1 MRKTLYFFIL
11 LTDFLSS
18 CSSDNESNNIPIN
31 SQNLIGIW
39 YIKGGTTNNGPF
51 ENYINECPSN
61 KDFQKFLSNGEVT
74 FNGYNSSCTLAAPET
89 SLWLLNGSTLTISN
103 TNFDPMI
110 YSYEYEIERLTSG
123 ELILKE
129 IVNEP
134 EGIVTYRT
142 TFTRN

>member
-1 MRKTLYFFIL
+1 MKKVLYFFAIL
-11 LTDFLSS
+11 TVILSS
-18 CSSDNESNNIPIN
+18 CSSDDDSNNIPIN
-31 SQNLIGIW
+31 SQNLLGKW

-74 FNGYNSSCTLAAPET
+74 FNGYNYSCILTNPET
-89 SLWLLNGSTLTISN
+89 SLWQLNGRTLTISN

-110 YSYEYEIERLTSG
+110 YTYEYEIESLTAN
-123 ELILKE
+123 ELVLKE
-129 IVNEP
+129 IVTEP

>member
-1 MRKTLYFFIL
+1 MKKVLYFFGL
-11 LTDFLSS
+11 LTVILSS
-18 CSSDNESNNIPIN
+18 CSSDDDSNNIPIN
-31 SQNLIGIW
+31 SQNLLGIW

-74 FNGYNSSCTLAAPET
+74 FNGYNSSCMLTNPET
-89 SLWLLNGSTLTISN
+89 SLWLLNGRTLTISN

-110 YSYEYEIERLTSG
+110 YTYEYEIESLTAN
-123 ELILKE
+123 ELVLKQ
-129 IVNEP
+129 IVTEP

>member
-1 MRKTLYFFIL
+1 MKKVLYFFGL
-11 LTDFLSS
+11 LTVILSS
-18 CSSDNESNNIPIN
+18 CSSDDDSNNIPIN
-31 SQNLIGIW
+31 SQNLLGKW

-74 FNGYNSSCTLAAPET
+74 FNGYNSSCMLTNPET
-89 SLWLLNGSTLTISN
+89 SLWLLNGRTLTISN

-110 YSYEYEIERLTSG
+110 YTYEYEIESLTAN
-123 ELILKE
+123 ELVLKE
-129 IVNEP
+129 IVTEP